1 MDKLRVDKWLWSVR
15 IFKSRSIS
23 TEACKSG
30 KVMLDEKNLK
40 PSHLI
45 QVGNIL
51 TVKKD
56 GFSLQFKVIKLIEK
70 RVSAV
75 IADTCKENI
84 TPESEL
90 LKYKDWFI
98 GKARP
103 EWRDKG
109 EGRPT
114 KKERRTLEHFKENK
128 DSFEEDL

>member
-15 IFKSRSIS
+15 IFKSRSIA

-30 KVMLDEKNLK
+30 KVVLGEKHLK

-45 QVGNIL
+45 QAGDFLI
-51 TVKKD
+51 VKKD
-56 GFSLQFKVIKLIEK
+56 GFNLEFKVIKLIEK

-75 IADTCKENI
+75 IADTCKENL

-98 GKARP
+98 GKSRP

-109 EGRPT
+109 DGRPT
-114 KKERRTLEHFKENK
+114 KKERRTLEEFK
-128 DSFEEDL
+128 DVTDLQDE